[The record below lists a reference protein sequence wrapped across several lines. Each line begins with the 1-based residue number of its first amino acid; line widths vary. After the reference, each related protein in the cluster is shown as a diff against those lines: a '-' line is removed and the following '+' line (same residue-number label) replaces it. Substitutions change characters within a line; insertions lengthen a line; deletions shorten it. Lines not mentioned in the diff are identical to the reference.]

1 MSLRRFPWKAPRQSD
16 NSFKLF
22 AQPPSAEAHRDQ
34 ESMSAA
40 AKARQQ
46 SVPADT
52 PMKPSELTE
61 AAVAGQ
67 EDETDLTKR
76 KSDSSATTV
85 PIAPINSKC
94 QPPSAQP
101 QIIRGPWRLLRLLPR
116 ESRHIIGKM
125 LELKPG
131 PRASLEEIF
140 SDEWV
145 RTAHV
150 CRQEEPQHTPDGR
163 LIGGKVIRGE
173 GHIHNLE
180 KSAGNDPQATSKQ
193 GAKST

>member
-52 PMKPSELTE
+52 SKPAETTD
-61 AAVAGQ
+61 VAK
-67 EDETDLTKR
+67 DDNTDMTR
-76 KSDSSATTV
+76 HKSDSSATTV
-85 PIAPINSKC
+85 PIAPVNSKC

-125 LELKPG
+125 LELKPE
-131 PRASLEEIF
+131 PRATLEEIF

-145 RTAHV
+145 KTAHV

-163 LIGGKVIRGE
+163 LIGGRVIRAE
-173 GHIHNLE
+173 GHTHTLE

-193 GAKST
+193 GAKPT

>member
-52 PMKPSELTE
+52 TKHAEATE
-61 AAVAGQ
+61 AAGH
-67 EDETDLTKR
+67 EDDTDLSKR

-116 ESRHIIGKM
+116 ESRHIVGKM

-163 LIGGKVIRGE
+163 LIGGRVIRAE
-173 GHIHNLE
+173 GHTHTLE
-180 KSAGNDPQATSKQ
+180 KSAGNDVQATSKQ
-193 GAKST
+193 GTKST